1 MVGANKTQ
9 ASAEQSLLDASK
21 FGRVMRWLG
30 LPCYGVASPI
40 EEQSLLD
47 ASKFGRVMRW
57 LALPCYG
64 VASPIEVIVDREIK
78 ESKGGEKV

>member
-30 LPCYGVASPI
+30 LPCCGVASPI
-40 EEQSLLD
+40 E
-47 ASKFGRVMRW
+47 
-57 LALPCYG
+57 
-64 VASPIEVIVDREIK
+64 IIVDREIK
-78 ESKGGEKV
+78 ENKGGEKV